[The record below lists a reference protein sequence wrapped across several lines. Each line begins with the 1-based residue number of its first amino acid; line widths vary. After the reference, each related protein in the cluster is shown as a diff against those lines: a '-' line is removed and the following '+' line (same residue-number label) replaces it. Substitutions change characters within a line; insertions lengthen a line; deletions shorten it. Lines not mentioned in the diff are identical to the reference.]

1 MALAATSHELLG
13 RARARLGVL
22 RPAQRLAR
30 RALFKGMLFAAF
42 VVAVSLVGRAW
53 ALARLPR
60 AEPALAAPFGA
71 DTRAEAPPVVPNPV
85 VPAVPW
91 VPGLP
96 SEPPPPDAGA
106 PLNGQGSGV
115 AAARSVVAARAAT
128 GEGADVDGA
137 VPAEGLVNLNTAT
150 ATDLETLPYV
160 GPKRAQAI
168 LALRAKIGRFKSVDD
183 LLKVKGIGRA
193 TLKRMRPKLT
203 VGAG

>member
-1 MALAATSHELLG
+1 MAFAATPHEVLG

-22 RPAQRLAR
+22 RPGQRLAR
-30 RALFKGMLFAAF
+30 RALFKGMLFATF

-60 AEPALAAPFGA
+60 AEPVVAVSTGGDPIAAAAPFGP
-71 DTRAEAPPVVPNPV
+71 TAPASPAI
-85 VPAVPW
+85 PAVPAT
-91 VPGLP
+91 PGSP
-96 SEPPPPDAGA
+96 SSSDGGA
-106 PLNGQGSGV
+106 PANGQGIAIT
-115 AAARSVVAARAAT
+115 AAATAPVEGTVS
-128 GEGADVDGA
+128 GEGV
-137 VPAEGLVNLNTAT
+137 VNLNTAT
-150 ATDLETLPYV
+150 AADLETLPYV

-168 LALRAKIGRFKSVDD
+168 LALRAKVGRFKSVDD

>member
-1 MALAATSHELLG
+1 MAYAATAHEALG

-60 AEPALAAPFGA
+60 AEPSFAAPFGA
-71 DTRAEAPPVVPNPV
+71 DPRAEAPPLAPTPLVPPM
-85 VPAVPW
+85 PW
-91 VPGLP
+91 APGFP
-96 SEPPPPDAGA
+96 HEPPAPDAGS
-106 PLNGQGSGV
+106 PVNGQGSSAKAAYAV
-115 AAARSVVAARAAT
+115 AATSAPLD
-128 GEGADVDGA
+128 EGA
-137 VPAEGLVNLNTAT
+137 PNAEGVVNLNTAT
-150 ATDLETLPYV
+150 AADLESLPYV

-168 LALRAKIGRFKSVDD
+168 LALRTKIGRFKSVDD

>member
-1 MALAATSHELLG
+1 MALAATPHELLG
-13 RARARLGVL
+13 RARARLGLL

-60 AEPALAAPFGA
+60 AEPAVAASLLPGALAASSPF
-71 DTRAEAPPVVPNPV
+71 APAAPAAPVT
-85 VPAVPW
+85 PALPLA
-91 VPGLP
+91 PGFP
-96 SEPPPPDAGA
+96 DDPPPPDAGS
-106 PLNGQGSGV
+106 PGNGRASAHAIAVSAGGV
-115 AAARSVVAARAAT
+115 AAAEA
-128 GEGADVDGA
+128 G
-137 VPAEGLVNLNTAT
+137 PANAEPLVNLNTAT
-150 ATDLETLPYV
+150 AADLETLPYV

-168 LALRAKIGRFKSVDD
+168 LALRTKIGRFKSVDD

>member
-30 RALFKGMLFAAF
+30 RALFKGMLFATF

-53 ALARLPR
+53 ALVRMPR

-71 DTRAEAPPVVPNPV
+71 DARAEAPPLVPNPV

-91 VPGLP
+91 GPGVP
-96 SEPPPPDAGA
+96 SEPPSPDAGF
-106 PLNGQGSGV
+106 PLNRQGSGIASAQAV
-115 AAARSVVAARAAT
+115 TAT
-128 GEGADVDGA
+128 SSAPVEEAPNVEGV
-137 VPAEGLVNLNTAT
+137 VNLNTAT
-150 ATDLETLPYV
+150 ASDLETLPYV

-168 LALRAKIGRFKSVDD
+168 LALRTKVGRFKSVDD

-203 VGAG
+203 VGPT